1 MQVTVVFERIRAYAV
16 IPTFGSEEAAG
27 MDLYAVGDYEIQ
39 PRQVVMIRTGLKM
52 QLPKG
57 FEGQIRPRSGLAT
70 KNLLTVVNAPGT
82 VDSDYRGEMFVAL
95 VNLGIHFQI
104 VNQGARVAQLV
115 IKKVEDVLITE
126 GEVNETK
133 RGEGGF
139 GSTGA

>member
-1 MQVTVVFERIRAYAV
+1 MQVTVVFEKIDIDAV

-27 MDLYAVGDYEIQ
+27 MDLYAIGNYQIQ
-39 PRQVVMIRTGLKM
+39 PRQVAMIRTGLKM

-70 KNLLTVVNAPGT
+70 KKLLTVVNAPGT

-95 VNLGIHFQI
+95 INLGIYMQE
-104 VNQGARVAQLV
+104 VGQGARVAQLV
-115 IKKVEDVLITE
+115 IKRVEDVLITE
-126 GEVNETK
+126 GKVDETE

-139 GSTGA
+139 GSTGQ